1 MKKKITPL
9 EVLKEAELILSQRG
23 KELGNYEELYENL
36 AVRINLM
43 LGDQL
48 KEPVKAWQ
56 AAKIIGEMKYSRMDV
71 GGYKRDHVIDGGN
84 YGFITGALYENDS

>member
-23 KELGNYEELYENL
+23 EELGDYEELYRNF
-36 AVRINLM
+36 AVRINLTF
-43 LGDQL
+43 GDQL
-48 KEPVKAWQ
+48 KEPAKAWQ
-56 AAKIIGEMKYSRMDV
+56 AAKIIGEMKYARMDV

-84 YGFITGALYENDS
+84 YGFIVGALKENDS